1 MLEVQ
6 STLDFLQDLPIYQT
20 ERPYVFTYPGG
31 VTIDENHPALNTVRL
46 VHVPVTL
53 RDIRYAKDYSLSTS
67 GFEKANHTSQVD
79 LDQIQDGEVREAY
92 RLETSDFLKQH
103 LGAENVHTYNVKTRK
118 NVIFDPD
125 EKVNLLDRVAPEPA
139 ALGVHDLTFDQ
150 AAPLISDR
158 LPAET
163 LEKYMKPGYRFRIV
177 NTWRPLLPVIE
188 DRPLAFCDS
197 RTVDPRDLVVADRI
211 FPHQEFELYFLKHNP
226 KQSWHWLSNHN
237 RSELIIMLMY
247 DTQPGGARF
256 CPHGSFD
263 NPLARNSAPPRQS
276 VETRSVVVTR
286 E

>member
-1 MLEVQ
+1 MNYANSKELACCSRSLYRSQ
-6 STLDFLQDLPIYQT
+6 ILTLTRSYLWPGRALDFGQT
-20 ERPYVFTYPGG
+20 SS
-31 VTIDENHPALNTVRL
+31 
-46 VHVPVTL
+46 
-53 RDIRYAKDYSLSTS
+53 RD
-67 GFEKANHTSQVD
+67 F
-79 LDQIQDGEVREAY
+79 GEVYETRLQIPYCQVY
-92 RLETSDFLKQH
+92 RSKSMGWLDSKSD
-103 LGAENVHTYNVKTRK
+103 
-118 NVIFDPD
+118 
-125 EKVNLLDRVAPEPA
+125 
-139 ALGVHDLTFDQ
+139 
-150 AAPLISDR
+150 SDS
-158 LPAET
+158 
-163 LEKYMKPGYRFRIV
+163 
-177 NTWRPLLPVIE
+177 TWRPLLPVIE

-247 DTQPGGARF
+247 DTQPGGARCTSTVPIIVDVQKLTLAV